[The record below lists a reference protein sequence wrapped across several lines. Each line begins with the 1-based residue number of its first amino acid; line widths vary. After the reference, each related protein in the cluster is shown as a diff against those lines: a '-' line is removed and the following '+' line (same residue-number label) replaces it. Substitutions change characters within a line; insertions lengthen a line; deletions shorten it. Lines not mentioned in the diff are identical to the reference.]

1 MYNFQKFNFLS
12 VSDFL
17 DYLPPTEIGIVEQ
30 LRDLILQTLPDA
42 TEKLA
47 YNVPFYYLNKRVCYV
62 WPASVPWGGLTTGV
76 SLGFCQA
83 MLFDELTK
91 HLVFGNKKEIGT
103 LHFKSHTDIDEQ
115 LIIRLLEKGRQV
127 DIELSEQ

>member
-1 MYNFQKFNFLS
+1 MNKFQKLNFLS

-17 DYLPPTEIGIVEQ
+17 EYLPPTEIGIVEQ

-83 MLFDELTK
+83 MLFDELTNY
-91 HLVFGNKKEIGT
+91 LAFGNKKEIGT
-103 LHFKSHTDIDEQ
+103 LQFTSQSEIDEQ
-115 LIIRLLEKGRQV
+115 LIILLLEKGRKV
-127 DIELSEQ
+127 DLELSEQ